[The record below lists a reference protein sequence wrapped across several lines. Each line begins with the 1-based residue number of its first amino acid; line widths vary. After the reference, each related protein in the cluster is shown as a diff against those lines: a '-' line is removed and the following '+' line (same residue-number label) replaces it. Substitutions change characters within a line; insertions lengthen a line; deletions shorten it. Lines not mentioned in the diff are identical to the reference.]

1 MLLPLKDIIRDIND
15 QDIEALQ
22 MITLLTTHPLWMLVK
37 MIFYV
42 HSYLSWKVFNKLY
55 CLIVFHEFYVKGE
68 RRSFSKSQ
76 ILYREGKTNNVLW
89 KCYLWCLV
97 TVSLQSSFVCVW
109 VGLRTDGACTGHHLE
124 CVIIITVI
132 ITIIISIIKL
142 VSVLSE
148 PTQQPTPINLPPPS
162 PSRESLDHMKYTH
175 MHKCKSTFRFY
186 KVCELL

>member
-1 MLLPLKDIIRDIND
+1 
-15 QDIEALQ
+15 
-22 MITLLTTHPLWMLVK
+22 MLVK
-37 MIFYV
+37 IIFYV

-148 PTQQPTPINLPPPS
+148 PTQQPTPINLPPPIS
-162 PSRESLDHMKYTH
+162 QPGVSGPYEIHTHAHDYEQNQHHIAKCERIVGIRLKY
-175 MHKCKSTFRFY
+175 
-186 KVCELL
+186 V